1 MPEIAPQTQSQIAAI
16 RRFNRFYTRAIG
28 ILDEGF
34 LHTSLTLPEA
44 RVLYEIA
51 QRRQITPSE
60 IAATLRLDL
69 GYISRILRSFSR
81 RRLITRKSSPSD
93 GRQSLLSLTRSG
105 EKIFD
110 ELCQRSSEQV
120 HEMISTFSSDQRKRL
135 IDAMDTIESLL
146 GESRTQL
153 SRPWI
158 LRSHRPGD
166 MGWVVERHGAL
177 YAQEY
182 GWNND
187 FEALV
192 ARITADFI
200 GHFDHNREQC
210 WIADRDGERLG
221 CVLLVK
227 DKESPA
233 SSNPGPLH
241 ESTRWDEKTARLRL
255 LLVEPSA
262 RGLGLGRALVQQC
275 TAFARHAGYRR
286 ILLWTNSV
294 LDAARNIYEREGYYL
309 IGEKPHHSFGKNLV
323 GQTWQLDL

>member
-1 MPEIAPQTQSQIAAI
+1 MPGIAPQTQSQIAAI

-28 ILDEGF
+28 TLEEGF
-34 LHTSLTLPEA
+34 LHTRLTLPEA

-60 IAATLRLDL
+60 IAATLQLDL

-81 RRLITRKSSPSD
+81 RRLITRKSSPHD
-93 GRQSLLSLTRSG
+93 GRQSLLCLTRSG
-105 EKIFD
+105 EKTFT
-110 ELCQRSSEQV
+110 ELNERSNEQV
-120 HEMISTFSSDQRKRL
+120 HEMISPFSSDERKRL
-135 IDAMDTIESLL
+135 IEAMNTVESLL

-158 LRSHRPGD
+158 LRPHRPGD

-182 GWNND
+182 GWNGD

-192 ARITADFI
+192 ARIAADFI
-200 GHFDHNREQC
+200 NHLDSAREQC

-221 CVLLVK
+221 CVFLVK
-227 DKESPA
+227 DKESPE
-233 SSNPGPLH
+233 SS
-241 ESTRWDEKTARLRL
+241 KIARLRL
-255 LLVEPSA
+255 LLVEPCA

-275 TAFARHAGYRR
+275 TAFARHAGYQR
-286 ILLWTNSV
+286 IVLWTNGC
-294 LDAARNIYEREGYYL
+294 LDAARNIYEREGYCL
-309 IGEKPHHSFGKNLV
+309 MNEKPHHSFGKDLV
-323 GQTWQLDL
+323 GQTWHLDL

>member
-1 MPEIAPQTQSQIAAI
+1 MLEIAPQTQSQIAAI

-28 ILDEGF
+28 TLEEGF
-34 LHTSLTLPEA
+34 LHTQLTLPEA

-51 QRRQITPSE
+51 QRREITPSE
-60 IAATLRLDL
+60 IAATLSLDL

-81 RRLITRKSSPSD
+81 RRLITRKASPHD

-105 EKIFD
+105 ETTFA
-110 ELCQRSSEQV
+110 ELNQRSSEQV
-120 HEMISTFSSDQRKRL
+120 HELISPFSSDERKRL
-135 IDAMDTIESLL
+135 IDAMNTIETLL

-158 LRSHRPGD
+158 LRPHRPGD

-177 YAQEY
+177 YTQEY
-182 GWNND
+182 GWNGE

-200 GHFDHNREQC
+200 DHFDHTHEQC
-210 WIADRDGERLG
+210 WIADRDGERLA
-221 CVLLVK
+221 CVFLVK
-227 DKESPA
+227 DHESPE
-233 SSNPGPLH
+233 SS
-241 ESTRWDEKTARLRL
+241 KTARLRL

-286 ILLWTNSV
+286 IVLWTNSV
-294 LDAARNIYEREGYYL
+294 LDAARHIYEREGYYR
-309 IGEKPHHSFGKNLV
+309 IGEKSHKSFGKNLI